1 MNIEAATKVYGI
13 FGHPVSHSL
22 SPKMHNAAF
31 RELGINSLYIA
42 FDIDPKDL
50 EIAARAIKPM
60 GIQGVNVT
68 IPHKENI
75 IFFLDEISEEAS
87 LTGAVNTVK
96 NEDGKLKGYNTDVGG
111 FLKAIKEDLGFH
123 PREMQAA
130 VLGAGGA
137 ARAVVTALCM
147 NEASGIYVINRT
159 FDKAKKLV
167 NEFKRNFK
175 DISIEA
181 VPLDDKRGV
190 KDSLNHA
197 DILVNSTSAGMKGI
211 DPIEIPLEHLPQESA
226 VYDLVYSPRETDF
239 IKRSKETG
247 RRASGGLSMLIYQG
261 AESFEIWT
269 GEEAPIEIMRKAIE
283 EEVREYEV

>member
-31 RELGINSLYIA
+31 R
-42 FDIDPKDL
+42 
-50 EIAARAIKPM
+50 
-60 GIQGVNVT
+60 IQGVNVT

-211 DPIEIPLEHLPQESA
+211 DPI
-226 VYDLVYSPRETDF
+226 
-239 IKRSKETG
+239 
-247 RRASGGLSMLIYQG
+247 
-261 AESFEIWT
+261 
-269 GEEAPIEIMRKAIE
+269 
-283 EEVREYEV
+283 

>member
-1 MNIEAATKVYGI
+1 MNIEATTKVYGI

-31 RELGINSLYIA
+31 RALDINSLYVA

-60 GIQGVNVT
+60 GIRGINIT

-87 LTGAVNTVK
+87 LTGAVNTVT

-123 PREMQAA
+123 PAGMQAV

-147 NEASGIYVINRT
+147 NDASGIYVINRT

-167 NEFKRNFK
+167 NEFKKNFK

-181 VPLDDKRGV
+181 VSLDDKQGV
-190 KDSLNHA
+190 KDSLNLA
-197 DILVNSTSAGMKGI
+197 NILVNSTSAGMKGT
-211 DPIEIPLEHLPQESA
+211 DPIEIPLEHLPEESV
-226 VYDLVYSPRETDF
+226 VYDLVYSPRETDL
-239 IKRSKETG
+239 IKKSKEIG

-269 GEEAPIEIMRKAIE
+269 GEKAPTEIMRKAIE
-283 EEVREYEV
+283 EGTG